1 MSLTQ
6 AAIGS
11 AVAIAE
17 KRRGRLGEG
26 IYAGRPHRVIERSFF
41 SLKSSTW
48 LGVIS
53 GFVEPVFYLLAF
65 GLGIGQI
72 IGNMTD
78 GAGNAVSYTAY
89 IAPALLATSAMN
101 GAIYDSTWNV
111 FFKMHF
117 AKLYQTMLHTSLGSL
132 DVALGEIG
140 WAVLRGSVYAIGFM
154 AVVTPMGLVT
164 SWYGLL
170 AIPAAALIALGFA
183 SVGMAVTS
191 YLKSFQQMNWVNFF
205 LLPMFMFSGTFF
217 PISVYPEPIQ
227 AMVMAFPLWH
237 GVEMIRGLMLGIINP
252 ALFIHISYFVLMAVF
267 GLLFTTKR
275 LTALFMR

>member
-1 MSLTQ
+1 
-6 AAIGS
+6 
-11 AVAIAE
+11 
-17 KRRGRLGEG
+17 
-26 IYAGRPHRVIERSFF
+26 
-41 SLKSSTW
+41 
-48 LGVIS
+48 
-53 GFVEPVFYLLAF
+53 
-65 GLGIGQI
+65 
-72 IGNMTD
+72 
-78 GAGNAVSYTAY
+78 
-89 IAPALLATSAMN
+89 
-101 GAIYDSTWNV
+101 
-111 FFKMHF
+111 
-117 AKLYQTMLHTSLGSL
+117 MLHTSLGSL

-252 ALFIHISYFVLMAVF
+252 ALFIHIGYFVLMAVF
-267 GLLFTTKR
+267 GLLFTTRR